1 MINFAAAVEQ
11 LFLLTRSR
19 FRMYLRVERK
29 AVNPGTRLGHHG
41 GPNFGERPMEPS
53 KIDNQR
59 LRDPV
64 YTYCSPYQYVFIG

>member
-29 AVNPGTRLGHHG
+29 AVNPGTRYGIMVVLIL
-41 GPNFGERPMEPS
+41 ERGRWS
-53 KIDNQR
+53 RQI
-59 LRDPV
+59 
-64 YTYCSPYQYVFIG
+64 